1 MDEVPLGFMSR
12 MLIVLVEFPVTD
24 GSEMES
30 AIFQGPKRG
39 MLISRRDVRDGDSKT
54 PNWKML
60 LCFKP

>member
-12 MLIVLVEFPVTD
+12 MLIVLVEVPVTD

-39 MLISRRDVRDGDSKT
+39 MLISRRDVRDEDLKT
-54 PNWKML
+54 PN
-60 LCFKP
+60 